1 MKIAII
7 GGGAAGFFLAVNL
20 KTFAPQVE
28 VTVLE
33 RQADVLNILVL
44 QNAFE
49 KTRKQMKV
57 NTLSINALS
66 DNLNFPMFAKLT
78 LKKT

>member
-1 MKIAII
+1 MTK
-7 GGGAAGFFLAVNL
+7 
-20 KTFAPQVE
+20 VE
-28 VTVLE
+28 REVVFNSENGQKEMTGV
-33 RQADVLNILVL
+33 RHSDDDVKNILVL

-66 DNLNFPMFAKLT
+66 DNLNFPMFAELT

>member
-33 RQADVLNILVL
+33 RQADVLKKVLVSGGGATGYRQRTL
-44 QNAFE
+44 QPDQYF
-49 KTRKQMKV
+49 
-57 NTLSINALS
+57 
-66 DNLNFPMFAKLT
+66 
-78 LKKT
+78 